1 MRKDDIRKRLEK
13 MGYKVTTIINGKILI
28 SNRRISR
35 VFDSLNAARCLFQ

>member
-13 MGYKVTTIINGKILI
+13 MNYKVTTIMNGKILV
-28 SNRRISR
+28 SNGRISR